1 MSTYEQMTEAVDF
14 IKSKYAKKPDIGI
27 VLGSGLGDFANTI
40 SNPTIIDYSDI
51 PNFKSANITG
61 HAGKLVLSEINGIN
75 IAIMQGR
82 FHYYEGHDI
91 QDTIFPIRV
100 LGGLGVKKLI
110 LTNAAGGINPEFS
123 PGDLMI
129 ITDHIN
135 MMGINPLRG
144 DNDDRIG
151 TRFPD
156 MTNIY
161 TRKLVSV
168 IEENMKAI
176 DLKVKKG
183 VYLALSGPSYE
194 TPAEIKML
202 GVLGADAVGMSTV
215 PEAIAARHMGVEV
228 AGISCITNLAA
239 GISKTEL
246 DHKEVTETAN
256 KVKANFIKLLTN
268 IVDQLIKELLA
279 DKK

>member
-1 MSTYEQMTEAVDF
+1 MNNYENMSEAVDF
-14 IKSKYAKKPDIGI
+14 IKTKFSKKPEIGI
-27 VLGSGLGDFANTI
+27 VLGSGLGDFANTMK
-40 SNPTIIDYSDI
+40 NTTIIDYSDI
-51 PNFKSANITG
+51 PNFKSAKIKG
-61 HAGKLVLSEINGIN
+61 HAGKLVLCEIDGVS

-91 QDTIFPIRV
+91 RDTIFPIRV
-100 LGGLGVKKLI
+100 LGGLGIKKLI
-110 LTNAAGGINPEFS
+110 LTNAAGGINPNFL

-129 ITDHIN
+129 ITDQIN

-144 DNDDRIG
+144 ENDERIG

-156 MTNIY
+156 MSNIY
-161 TRKLVSV
+161 SKNLVSI
-168 IEENMKAI
+168 IEDNMKAI
-176 DLKVKKG
+176 SLNVKKG
-183 VYLALSGPSYE
+183 IYLALSGPSYE

-202 GVLGADAVGMSTV
+202 ATFGADAVGMSTV
-215 PEAIAARHMGVEV
+215 PEAIAARHMGIEI

-256 KVKANFIKLLTN
+256 RVKADFIKLLTN
-268 IVDQLIKELLA
+268 ILNQLIKEI
-279 DKK
+279 K